1 MTEIW
6 KVIEGYDNYE
16 VSICGQVRNKK
27 TRRVL
32 KVSNRGDG
40 YLCACLMLNK
50 KKKTHHVHRLVA
62 VAFLENPNNYPTVD
76 HKDRI
81 KINNNLTNLQWASR
95 EMQNQNRD
103 CVLNANNICL
113 RKDGRYKVDIRRNNI
128 RHQKCFKTE
137 EEAILYRDSILA
149 QISNENV

>member
-1 MTEIW
+1 MTETEIW
-6 KVIEGYDNYE
+6 KDIEGYDNYE
-16 VSICGQVRNKK
+16 VSTLGQVRNKK
-27 TRRVL
+27 TGHATFGSL
-32 KVSNRGDG
+32 NDQG
-40 YLCACLMLNK
+40 YLRVSLE
-50 KKKTHHVHRLVA
+50 KKTHNVHRLVA
-62 VAFLENPNNYPTVD
+62 LAFLENPNNYPTVD

-81 KINNNLTNLQWASR
+81 KTNNNLTNLQWASR

-113 RKDGRYKVDIRRNNI
+113 RKDGQYKVDIRRNNI

-149 QISNENV
+149 QLSNEIV